1 MKKIIAF
8 AGSNS
13 KTSINAQLIACV
25 ANQITSASV
34 SVINLTDFE
43 IPMYSIDIE
52 NEEGFPVDVTVLKN
66 KILESDG
73 IILSVN
79 EHNGTVS
86 AFFKNIFDW
95 LSRVDRNFLSDKKIL
110 LMSTSPGARGAK
122 MALEYTKEVLPR
134 FGGTVVESF
143 SFPSFQDNFDTES
156 NTIKDGTLAM
166 GVDEV
171 IASFLQEVDG

>member
-1 MKKIIAF
+1 VPLTTGNWKEVSNIKIE
-8 AGSNS
+8 
-13 KTSINAQLIACV
+13 K
-25 ANQITSASV
+25 
-34 SVINLTDFE
+34 
-43 IPMYSIDIE
+43 
-52 NEEGFPVDVTVLKN
+52 NEL
-66 KILESDG
+66 
-73 IILSVN
+73 ILSVN

-86 AFFKNIFDW
+86 AFFKNILDW
-95 LSRVDRNFLSDKKIL
+95 LSRVDRNFLSDTKIL

-156 NTIKDGTLAM
+156 NTIKDATLAM

-171 IASFLQEVDG
+171 IASFLQEVK

>member
-13 KTSINAQLIACV
+13 KNSINGQLVAYL

-34 SVINLTDFE
+34 SVIHLTDYE

-52 NEEGFPVDVTVLKN
+52 TEQGFPVDVTILKN
-66 KILESDG
+66 KISESDG
-73 IILSVN
+73 VILSVN

-86 AFFKNIFDW
+86 AFFKNILDW
-95 LSRVDRNFLSDKKIL
+95 LSRVDRNFLSGKKIFL
-110 LMSTSPGARGAK
+110 LSTSPGARGGK
-122 MALEYTKEVLPR
+122 NALAYTKGTLPHM
-134 FGGTVVESF
+134 GGTVVESF
-143 SFPSFQDNFDTES
+143 SFPSFQENFDSTS
-156 NTIKDGTLAM
+156 KTITNPTLAI
-166 GVDEV
+166 GVSEV